1 MSSAQETLAR
11 RLRTQA
17 RSCAEL
23 GSPLYSD
30 LMQRAAADVEAGGP
44 VFEVLAG
51 HADDPGPS
59 AIALRLFGGV
69 HRLALEGRAPDLASY
84 YPSCAGPGVAA
95 TGDAWPAFLATV
107 TVHKDELRAGL
118 HQAPQTNEVGR
129 SAALMPGFVT
139 IAAETGLPLR
149 LLELGASAGLNLRW
163 DRYRYE
169 LTDPPLG
176 DPTSAVRFPG
186 SWYDGGTR
194 DLAKAPWPQVVDR
207 QGCDGS
213 PLDPTTEEGR

>member
-69 HRLALEGRAPDLASY
+69 HRLALQGRAPDLASY
-84 YPSCAGPGVAA
+84 YPSCAGATGATGAA
-95 TGDAWPAFLATV
+95 SGDAWPAFLATV
-107 TVHKDELRAGL
+107 TDHKDELRA
-118 HQAPQTNEVGR
+118 
-129 SAALMPGFVT
+129 
-139 IAAETGLPLR
+139 
-149 LLELGASAGLNLRW
+149 
-163 DRYRYE
+163 
-169 LTDPPLG
+169 
-176 DPTSAVRFPG
+176 
-186 SWYDGGTR
+186 
-194 DLAKAPWPQVVDR
+194 
-207 QGCDGS
+207 
-213 PLDPTTEEGR
+213 